1 MSQENLINASKPGK
15 FLPIDKQYFVHMSL
29 NNKNFKG
36 LAARQFTARKT
47 TLPQNILAAVRSSFN
62 HPPFHH
68 IMHLV
73 RNRVGVPKDRA
84 WLVPHLFTVSPLC
97 VGAEKPERPCALSRS
112 SRPLWAAQHPLA
124 AGRARSCSCQLC
136 SLPLVPASCVCCLRA
151 APPCLCR
158 QSGCS
163 ALPAAGCSR
172 VLPDY
177 FT

>member
-1 MSQENLINASKPGK
+1 
-15 FLPIDKQYFVHMSL
+15 MSL

-68 IMHLV
+68 VMHLV

-84 WLVPHLFTVSPLC
+84 WLVPHLLPCPRSVSVRRSRRGPALSAGVRARSGLLSTRWPL
-97 VGAEKPERPCALSRS
+97 GGLAAAPASCALCRS
-112 SRPLWAAQHPLA
+112 SPPAVFAACGLLRPAS
-124 AGRARSCSCQLC
+124 AGRAAARRSRLQ
-136 SLPLVPASCVCCLRA
+136 
-151 APPCLCR
+151 
-158 QSGCS
+158 
-163 ALPAAGCSR
+163 GCSR